1 MRFVSNNNAWHIISS
16 HPVHNNDCL
25 PNPICCTVYYQYTHL
40 IIQGHLIYIGILA
53 SNSSSYSVLLCHF
66 LSSQIVL
73 SLRTTAPEMQTSQQ
87 EEEEWQGGTT
97 FGTDVAKS
105 QSNKLSH

>member
-1 MRFVSNNNAWHIISS
+1 MIVFRILYAVWYIISM
-16 HPVHNNDCL
+16 HTLLYKVTL
-25 PNPICCTVYYQYTHL
+25 
-40 IIQGHLIYIGILA
+40 YIGILA

-87 EEEEWQGGTT
+87 AEEEWQGGTT

>member
-1 MRFVSNNNAWHIISS
+1 
-16 HPVHNNDCL
+16 
-25 PNPICCTVYYQYTHL
+25 
-40 IIQGHLIYIGILA
+40 
-53 SNSSSYSVLLCHF
+53 
-66 LSSQIVL
+66 
-73 SLRTTAPEMQTSQQ
+73 MQTSPQ

>member
-1 MRFVSNNNAWHIISS
+1 MLYGILSV
-16 HPVHNNDCL
+16 
-25 PNPICCTVYYQYTHL
+25 CTPYYIRTPY
-40 IIQGHLIYIGILA
+40 IYIGILA

-66 LSSQIVL
+66 LSSQIAL

>member
-1 MRFVSNNNAWHIISS
+1 MIVFRILYAVWYIISM
-16 HPVHNNDCL
+16 HTLLYKVTL
-25 PNPICCTVYYQYTHL
+25 
-40 IIQGHLIYIGILA
+40 YIGILA

>member
-1 MRFVSNNNAWHIISS
+1 MIVFRILYAVWYIISM
-16 HPVHNNDCL
+16 HTLLYKVTL
-25 PNPICCTVYYQYTHL
+25 
-40 IIQGHLIYIGILA
+40 YIGILA

-73 SLRTTAPEMQTSQQ
+73 SLRTTAPEMQTSPQ

>member
-1 MRFVSNNNAWHIISS
+1 MIVFRILYAVRYIISM
-16 HPVHNNDCL
+16 HTLLYKVTL
-25 PNPICCTVYYQYTHL
+25 YIC
-40 IIQGHLIYIGILA
+40 ILA

-66 LSSQIVL
+66 LSSQIIL

>member
-1 MRFVSNNNAWHIISS
+1 MLYGILSV
-16 HPVHNNDCL
+16 
-25 PNPICCTVYYQYTHL
+25 CTPYYTRSPY
-40 IIQGHLIYIGILA
+40 IIGILA
-53 SNSSSYSVLLCHF
+53 SNSSSNSVLLCHF

>member
-1 MRFVSNNNAWHIISS
+1 MHTLLYKVT
-16 HPVHNNDCL
+16 L
-25 PNPICCTVYYQYTHL
+25 
-40 IIQGHLIYIGILA
+40 YIGILA

-97 FGTDVAKS
+97 FGTDIANPIAK
-105 QSNKLSH
+105 